1 MTTSKQILKLLGPN
15 SGAITRSRA
24 RIARLTFTSTGVLAY
39 IKPKRY
45 RPTKGICSHQ
55 YRGLPI
61 RGVQVYIPHLYAED
75 GTALVTP
82 PSSPRYTAVL
92 TQQGSVPIVP
102 SLVPLGFRCAFPHSH
117 LMYEFGVLV
126 HAKDCEL
133 VLYVPEGYSAS
144 DTPFGVLTSSSSV

>member
-1 MTTSKQILKLLGPN
+1 M
-15 SGAITRSRA
+15 
-24 RIARLTFTSTGVLAY
+24 
-39 IKPKRY
+39 
-45 RPTKGICSHQ
+45 
-55 YRGLPI
+55 
-61 RGVQVYIPHLYAED
+61 
-75 GTALVTP
+75 ALQTP
-82 PSSPRYTAVL
+82 PSSPGASIAAL
-92 TQQGSVPIVP
+92 DHQGSLPILP